1 MGHMIQRLKERMN
14 KYFLILLATTIFLGI
29 IGWLL
34 PVGQEKSSYT
44 LETSISLGNYMNPE
58 LNNPKLVISLL
69 TNAPFYEEHL
79 KDLWKEKF
87 EEINTNLHVTMG
99 PDNIINLSY
108 SDHSEE
114 STAKVLNEI
123 TSAFIAIDHDS
134 FQEKQKIIQ
143 ESIDAITNEKVG
155 PEAKVDQQRFLY
167 ELKTAKD
174 DIRHAE
180 ILKPADFYA
189 LDTENR
195 AFNSKERA
203 VLGILLGVTLSF
215 LWIVFPIIFKEQ
227 SFE

>member
-1 MGHMIQRLKERMN
+1 MGHMYLSLKERMN
-14 KYFLILLATTIFLGI
+14 KYFLILLSITILLGV

-34 PVGQEKSSYT
+34 PVGHDKSTYR
-44 LETSISLGNYMNPE
+44 LEASLTLGNYNNPE
-58 LNNPKLVISLL
+58 LNNPKHVIILL
-69 TNAPFYEEHL
+69 SNAPFYQQHL
-79 KDLWKEKF
+79 KDLWEEKF
-87 EEINTNLHVTMG
+87 EEIGTNLQVSAG

-108 SDHSEE
+108 SDDSEE
-114 STAKVLNEI
+114 STAQVLNEI
-123 TSAFIAIDHDS
+123 TSAFMAIDQDR

-143 ESIDAITNEKVG
+143 ESIDAISNEKVG

-180 ILKPADFYA
+180 ILKPADYNA

-215 LWIVFPIIFKEQ
+215 LWIVFPLIFREQ
-227 SFE
+227 SY